1 MQNVICFPFVKVV
14 IFLEIEDQFIGIFR
28 QKFSGLFLFLNSLGK
43 FSMGPEPLSSS
54 STSSNLHDYL
64 FTSLETAFVMKLI
77 LSNWTGFLA
86 LCICIHS
93 PGLPNIYYLESNY

>member
-1 MQNVICFPFVKVV
+1 MQNIICFPFVKVV

-77 LSNWTGFLA
+77 LSNWTCFLA